1 MKVKERFFETYDWG
15 YPPVRNY
22 QIGAPLG
29 WDSKNFPL
37 VYYESR
43 TPYVPD
49 LIDYFHQSVLFDD
62 KRFWMPDK
70 PANGYERIE
79 YGTGKEKFNFCAHNV
94 SREYIHSFGFKARN
108 AAHPDYV
115 TVYPNYRSGPQA
127 AALRQALVSFGGP
140 IRDMSARAFWTMRP
154 KFEGSIDLMSF
165 VLESTDFIRVASI
178 FKSILNSSAHKMD
191 IWRKRHNIH
200 RNASFSDASKVT
212 LAASK
217 AWLSFNLEWA
227 PLLQDFNDILENLR
241 NTVDAAQKK
250 FSMQGEFGN
259 VKHYSENIATIDKR
273 SQVTN
278 FPYKGWFSL
287 GLLERE
293 VFTATAD
300 FRYDYQ
306 IRPDCEAFLKYWKLG
321 GSFETMWEQTR
332 LSFVVDYFV
341 KIGKAISA
349 MEVDENVTNVTAVK
363 YCESVKATYGYGAWA
378 DPNGENLIDL
388 HVNGSRVD
396 HVTMV
401 SGSINQAYVRMPSS
415 LYKGLY
421 IPLAAKPK
429 FRQKVTLVA
438 LARSMMS

>member
-1 MKVKERFFETYDWG
+1 MKVKESIKESFDWG

-22 QIGAPLG
+22 QIGVSPG

-37 VYYESR
+37 TYYESKK
-43 TPYVPD
+43 PYVPD
-49 LIDYFHQSVLFDD
+49 LLDYFHQSILLDD
-62 KRFWMPDK
+62 KRFFVPDI

-79 YGTGKEKFNFCAHNV
+79 YGTGRKRFNFCAHNV
-94 SREYIHSFGFKARN
+94 VCEYNHSFGFKARN
-108 AAHPDYV
+108 AAFPDYV
-115 TVYPNYRSGPQA
+115 TVYPNYRTRPAVA
-127 AALRQALVSFGGP
+127 APRQALTTFGGP
-140 IRDMSARAFWTMRP
+140 IRDMSARAYWTMRP

-165 VLESTDFIRVASI
+165 VLESTDFIYFASI
-178 FKSILNSSAHKMD
+178 FKSILNLSAHKID
-191 IWRKRHNIH
+191 IWRKRHDIH
-200 RNASFSDASKVT
+200 RNAHYSDASKAT
-212 LAASK
+212 LVASR

-227 PLLQDFNDILENLR
+227 PLLQDFKDILDNLR
-241 NTVDAAQKK
+241 NTIDAAQKK
-250 FSMQGEFGN
+250 FSMQGEFGD
-259 VKHYSENIATIDKR
+259 VKHYSENIAVVDKR
-273 SQVTN
+273 TQVTN
-278 FPYKGWFSL
+278 FPFKGWFSL
-287 GLLERE
+287 GLLEKE

-321 GSFETMWEQTR
+321 GSFETIWEQTR
-332 LSFVVDYFV
+332 LSFVIDYFV

-363 YCESVKATYGYGAWA
+363 YCESVKASYGYGAWV
-378 DPNGENLIDL
+378 DPNGGQLIDL
-388 HVNGSRVD
+388 HVNGSRVE
-396 HVTMV
+396 HVTMA

-429 FRQKVTLVA
+429 FRQEVTLVA